1 MLSLTR
7 KTDEAIMI
15 GHNIRVT
22 VTEIGQGR
30 VRIGIDAPK
39 DVLILRSE
47 LMPPDTKCVNCKEP
61 VDAAGLCG
69 TCSEL
74 AAEVKEGW

>member
-1 MLSLTR
+1 MLVLSRLAGER
-7 KTDEAIMI
+7 IMI
-15 GHNIRVT
+15 GDDIIIEVRD
-22 VTEIGQGR
+22 IGRGK
-30 VRIGIDAPK
+30 VRLGIDAPK

-47 LMPPDTKCVNCKEP
+47 LMPPDTVCVNCKEP

-69 TCSEL
+69 TCLEL